1 MIGKLH
7 VLALLVTVANG
18 FLLPLAGRPST
29 LNVKMS
35 VADAAEACLEEECS
49 LDTVADLLREL
60 KAKSQT
66 SSGQEK
72 AQVMEMYVQL
82 KVMASPKEGAPNQ
95 NEIEKLVGAIGR
107 TFGTVEAFEFP
118 GPAIGYSGKPS
129 HAVRADKVLD

>member
-1 MIGKLH
+1 MMIGKLH

-66 SSGQEK
+66 ATGKEK
-72 AQVMEMYVQL
+72 AKVMEMYSQL
-82 KVMASPKEGAPNQ
+82 KVMASPTDGAANK
-95 NEIEKLVGAIGR
+95 NEIEKLVGAISR
-107 TFGTVEAFEFP
+107 TFGTVESFNFP
-118 GPAIGYSGKPS
+118 GPAVGYSGKPS
-129 HAVRADKVLD
+129 SPV